1 MHPATSASARPA
13 TPTTGNPDQSD
24 LVQLHAQAVNALRA
38 ALVQL
43 TSPGIETDST
53 AFSRALAR
61 SLRAT
66 AALKQACAGMAN
78 TAISGVSA

>member
-1 MHPATSASARPA
+1 MHHLPPRPATSASA
-13 TPTTGNPDQSD
+13 TPHCAPD

-43 TSPGIETDST
+43 TSPSIETDST

-66 AALKQACAGMAN
+66 AALKQACAGTAN

>member
-1 MHPATSASARPA
+1 MHHLSPRPATSASATLHCAP
-13 TPTTGNPDQSD
+13 D

-66 AALKQACAGMAN
+66 AALKQA
-78 TAISGVSA
+78 

>member
-1 MHPATSASARPA
+1 MHHLPPRPATSASA
-13 TPTTGNPDQSD
+13 TPHHCAPD

-43 TSPGIETDST
+43 TSPSIATDST

-66 AALKQACAGMAN
+66 AALKQACAGTAN

>member
-1 MHPATSASARPA
+1 MHHLSPRPATSASA
-13 TPTTGNPDQSD
+13 TPHHCAPD

-53 AFSRALAR
+53 AFS
-61 SLRAT
+61 
-66 AALKQACAGMAN
+66 
-78 TAISGVSA
+78 